1 MSVALQYMWVNS
13 NWEQVTTK
21 YDPWLHGFWFL
32 THSKMHHSV
41 APQTIRRS
49 SIHVAF
55 AQSSSE
61 RSSMHSLAGQ
71 TLTRGSP
78 ACETTHVD
86 CVGGAACLTSNNCL
100 CLPRAIKMASGGKSS
115 PKEPVK
121 LSDFKSIGVIVG
133 VLHKQSNWFLLITS
147 SSSLIDSLTMLTWSS
162 AASCRQLS
170 PSVGHQYAQFSR
182 S

>member
-21 YDPWLHGFWFL
+21 FDPWLHGFWFL

-71 TLTRGSP
+71 TLTRGSL
-78 ACETTHVD
+78 ACETMHD
-86 CVGGAACLTSNNCL
+86 QLCGWGCMFNYL

-121 LSDFKSIGVIVG
+121 LSDFKSTAAVIVS

-162 AASCRQLS
+162 AASCMTAKPLCG
-170 PSVGHQYAQFSR
+170 PSVCSV
-182 S
+182 